1 MGNILELLKSKKFKV
16 LLVSI
21 IGLALSVWAQ
31 TLTVDQAL
39 SAAWP
44 LVLAYLG
51 AQGLSDAFGKG
62 KIEGEAAIKKAA
74 ELPAP
79 AAPAPAPADGA

>member
-1 MGNILELLKSKKFKV
+1 MKSILENIKKLLASKKFKV
-16 LLVSI
+16 LLASLA
-21 IGLALSVWAQ
+21 GLALSVWSGQLGASE
-31 TLTVDQAL
+31 AL

-62 KIEGEAAIKKAA
+62 KLEAEA
-74 ELPAP
+74 EAK
-79 AAPAPAPADGA
+79 PAPADAA

>member
-1 MGNILELLKSKKFKV
+1 MGNIKELFKSKKFKV

-21 IGLALSVWAQ
+21 VGLALSVWAQ
-31 TLTVDQAL
+31 TVSIDQAL

-62 KIEGEAAIKKAA
+62 KIEGEAAVKKAEA
-74 ELPAP
+74 VVP
-79 AAPAPAPADGA
+79 APAPAPADGA